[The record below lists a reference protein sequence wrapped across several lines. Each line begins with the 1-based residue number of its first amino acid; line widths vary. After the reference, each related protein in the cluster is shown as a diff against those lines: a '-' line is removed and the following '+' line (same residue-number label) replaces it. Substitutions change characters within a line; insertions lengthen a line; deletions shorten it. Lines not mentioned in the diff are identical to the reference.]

1 MCPKL
6 IIMEM
11 QVIAVSPIAA
21 KVIRMVEN
29 AIAKSPTGVSF
40 FSVRNYTNDNG
51 EKSHYSINLGASYGK
66 AKEKDIKFLYD
77 LDVTQHSWKSDMKTV
92 MEAKSELIKSFENPD
107 QNRSNGQKEAYHSI
121 IGSALK
127 VHKATG
133 DLYIYG
139 YLKRKRVLVKGE
151 YKGVNSSAKTLA
163 KNEVRKLLRTDKFR
177 MFKVHVENELKANGR
192 TLAIDFEPYAMP
204 TGLVVAI

>member
-1 MCPKL
+1 
-6 IIMEM
+6 MEM
-11 QVIAVSPIAA
+11 QVIAVSPVAA

-51 EKSHYSINLGASYGK
+51 EKSHYSINLGANYGK
-66 AKEKDIKFLYD
+66 AKQKDIQFLYD
-77 LDVTQHSWKSDMKTV
+77 LDVTQYPWKADMKTI
-92 MEAKSELIKSFENPD
+92 MEAKSELLTSFENPNE
-107 QNRSNGQKEAYHSI
+107 NRSKGQTDAYHSI

-139 YLKRKRVLVKGE
+139 YLKSKKVLVKGE
-151 YKGVNSSAKTLA
+151 YKSVNSSAKTLA

-177 MFKVHVENELKANGR
+177 MFKVHIENELKANGR
-192 TLAIDFEPYAMP
+192 TLFIDFEPYAMP
-204 TGLVVAI
+204 TAKITIL